1 MQLGEFGVWRTGNAW
16 SPELAVT
23 LEGLGYSAIW
33 IGGSPDGSLRLVEEL
48 LAATRTMVVGTGI
61 VNIWQDAPEVVA
73 ASYHRIE
80 RRFAGRFL
88 LGIGAGH
95 PEATAAYRKP
105 YEALVHY
112 LDELD
117 LAEVPVSRRLLAAL
131 GPRVLQLAA
140 DRTAGAHP
148 YLVTPEHTSRARQ
161 ILGPDELLVPE
172 QRVVLETDPVAA
184 RAIGRP
190 TVARPYLGLT
200 NYLANLRSL
209 GFTEQ
214 DLAGDGSDRLID
226 ALVVHGDA
234 DMVAAGLRRQLAAG
248 ATQVAVQLLTRP
260 GADPVPGYTELAR
273 ALFG

>member
-1 MQLGEFGVWRTGNAW
+1 MQLGEVGVWRPGSTL
-16 SPELAVT
+16 SPELAAI
-23 LEGLGYSAIW
+23 LERLGYSAIW
-33 IGGSPDGSLRLVEEL
+33 VGGSPDGSLRLIEQL
-48 LAATRTMVVGTGI
+48 LEATGSMLIGTGI

-80 RRFAGRFL
+80 QRFGDRFL

-95 PEATAAYRKP
+95 PEHTTSYRKP

-112 LDELD
+112 LDVLD
-117 LAEVPVSRRLLAAL
+117 QAEVPVTRRLLAAL

-161 ILGPDELLVPE
+161 VLGPDGLLVPE
-172 QRVVLETDPVAA
+172 QKVVLETDPASA

-190 TVARPYLGLT
+190 SVAEPYLGLK

-214 DLAGDGSDRLID
+214 DVAGEGSDRLID

-234 DMVAAGLRRQLAAG
+234 ATVAAGLRRHLAAG
-248 ATQVAVQLLTRP
+248 ANQVAVQLLTRP
-260 GADPVPGYTELAR
+260 GQDPVPGFTELAGE
-273 ALFG
+273 LFG

>member
-1 MQLGEFGVWRTGNAW
+1 MRLGEVGVWRTGSAL
-16 SPELAVT
+16 SPELAAT
-23 LEGLGYSAIW
+23 LERLGYSAIW
-33 IGGSPDGSLRLVEEL
+33 VGGSPEGSLRAIEEL
-48 LAATRTMVVGTGI
+48 LEATDGMVIGTGI
-61 VNIWQDAPEVVA
+61 VNIWRDAPEVVA

-88 LGIGAGH
+88 LGVGVGH
-95 PEATAAYRKP
+95 PEHTTSYRKP

-117 LAEVPVSRRLLAAL
+117 LAEVPVTRRLLAAL
-131 GPRVLQLAA
+131 GPRELRLAA

-148 YLVTPEHTSRARQ
+148 YLTTPEHTMRARE

-172 QRVVLETDPVAA
+172 QKVVLETDPAAA

-190 TVARPYLGLT
+190 AVAEPYLGLA
-200 NYLANLRSL
+200 NYLTNLRSL
-209 GFTEQ
+209 GFTEH
-214 DLAGDGSDRLID
+214 DVAGAGSDRLID
-226 ALVVHGDA
+226 ALVVRGDA
-234 DMVAAGLRRQLAAG
+234 DTVAAGLRRHLAAG

-260 GADPVPGYTELAR
+260 GDDPVPGYTELAR